1 MQPPLANIF
10 QPLVNVFEA
19 ILKFFHDDI
28 GLGWGLAIIA
38 LTVLIRS
45 LLLPLTLKQLRSMYR
60 MAQFTPEIR
69 KLRDKHGSDP
79 RRLQRETMA
88 FYRENRINPLGSLLP
103 AVAQLPVFLSVYF
116 MLRTDLRHDI
126 CPGVQPARHVAPAVV
141 RGDGGVAVP
150 LHPRCDQS
158 RHGRRAR
165 RADCALSRLAA
176 LLVPALGEPDDG
188 QDATDDRHR
197 AALLVHHD
205 RVESAG
211 RPARVLDHH
220 EHVDDRPRGGRAQAP
235 GSPAPSGAGGA
246 GGRGPTW
253 QAW

>member
-88 FYRENRINPLGSLLP
+88 FYRENRINPLASVLP
-103 AVAQLPVFLSVYF
+103 ALAQLPVFLSLYF

-126 CPGVQPARHVAPAVV
+126 CPG
-141 RGDGGVAVP
+141 
-150 LHPRCDQS
+150 
-158 RHGRRAR
+158 
-165 RADCALSRLAA
+165 
-176 LLVPALGEPDDG
+176 
-188 QDATDDRHR
+188 TT
-197 AALLVHHD
+197 
-205 RVESAG
+205 
-211 RPARVLDHH
+211 RPAR
-220 EHVDDRPRGGRAQAP
+220 RTR
-235 GSPAPSGAGGA
+235 S
-246 GGRGPTW
+246 
-253 QAW
+253 